1 MAHLSFQAGIR
12 ASYYKDNGDDAA
24 ILLWLNDFML
34 SNTNDE
40 IGFSHDELLK
50 AIPDTLSE
58 HEENTL
64 LNWFADNY
72 GTPYEEW
79 YSGDADII
87 RQCTGLKD
95 KNDKLIYDE
104 DIISKGS
111 FTYKVKYDFDSFKAY
126 DKNNKPFSIYGLFT
140 FKICF
145 GGWPKEETENT
156 IEVIG
161 NIYENPELIGGK
173 ND

>member
-12 ASYYKDNGDDAA
+12 ASYYKDNGDDAT

-87 RQCTGLKD
+87 RQSTGLKD
-95 KNDKLIYDE
+95 MTGKFIYE
-104 DIISKGS
+104 RDIIQYNEQLAEVFYNKAVASWGIML
-111 FTYKVKYDFDSFKAY
+111 FDACY
-126 DKNNKPFSIYGLFT
+126 SIYGD
-140 FKICF
+140 KIKHYDIHVIDC
-145 GGWPKEETENT
+145 K
-156 IEVIG
+156 VIG
-161 NIYENPELIGGK
+161 NRHENPELIGGN

>member
-12 ASYYKDNGDDAA
+12 ASYYKDNGDDAT

-95 KNDKLIYDE
+95 MTGKLIYDG
-104 DIISKGS
+104 DIVNTYYNGHLTGQTYIYYWENPAFHVEPFEHGKPSGS
-111 FTYKVKYDFDSFKAY
+111 HWYYFAV
-126 DKNNKPFSIYGLFT
+126 
-140 FKICF
+140 
-145 GGWPKEETENT
+145 ETERCR
-156 IEVIG
+156 VIG
-161 NIYENPELIGGK
+161 NIHENPELIGG
-173 ND
+173 NHD